1 MTSSFASTAAQTG
14 ASAPAHDARE
24 PASGVRAAA
33 TWLISGC
40 SSGIGLSLAEAALAR
55 GDTVLATVRRA
66 EALASLQHA
75 YPDRLR
81 VLILDLTDTDAI
93 RSVIDAAFRSAGRID
108 VVVSNA
114 GYGLFGAAEEVGDTQ
129 IRRQIDTNLIGSIQL
144 IRAVLPHL
152 RAQGGGHILQVSS
165 EGGQIAYPNFSLY
178 HATKWG
184 IEGFVEATAQEV
196 LPFGIEMT
204 LIEPGPTRTRF
215 GTGMESPPPMAVYD
229 DTPAGMVRRAVADGT
244 FGLTGDATKVANQM
258 IALADR
264 HRSLGRG
271 AGATAVATSTANA
284 AHDDA
289 VPYAAQPSAPAPRRL
304 LLGAGSFDRVRA
316 ALVARLAALD
326 AQREIALSTE
336 WEG

>member
-1 MTSSFASTAAQTG
+1 MTSPSPQSSAANKDVAALSRNTVDRVVG
-14 ASAPAHDARE
+14 AQAP
-24 PASGVRAAA
+24 A

-40 SSGIGLSLAEAALAR
+40 SSGIGLSLAQIALAR
-55 GDTVLATVRRA
+55 GDTVLATVRRQ
-66 EALASLQHA
+66 EALAALQEA
-75 YPDRLR
+75 YPESLR
-81 VLILDLTDTDAI
+81 VFLLDLTEADAI
-93 RSVIDAAFRSAGRID
+93 PTVIDAAFQSEQQID

-114 GYGLFGAAEEVGDTQ
+114 GYGLFGAAEEVSDVQ
-129 IRRQIDTNLIGSIQL
+129 IRRQIDTNLIGSIRL

-215 GTGMESPPPMAVYD
+215 GTGMDSPPPMAVYD
-229 DTPAGMVRRAVADGT
+229 DTPAGMVRRAVKDGS
-244 FGLTGDATKVANQM
+244 FALTGDPAKVADQM

-264 HRSLGRG
+264 HRRRRSGSG
-271 AGATAVATSTANA
+271 ALSGAAGMANA
-284 AHDDA
+284 GEGDTVAR
-289 VPYAAQPSAPAPRRL
+289 APAPRRL
-304 LLGAGSFDRVRA
+304 LLGAGSYDRVRA
-316 ALVARLAALD
+316 GLVARLAALD